1 MKAIRFGVFI
11 FLINFTSHSFSQTMD
26 LKGKVI
32 TNLEVE
38 NIHII
43 NKTSKKFAITDA
55 SGSFVIPAKLN
66 DTLVIS
72 SIQHQLVSLTID
84 AVMIQEKSVQVF
96 LEPLVNMLDEVVVGK
111 VLSGNLLEDVKT
123 VEGEP
128 MTALKAGIPSYQ
140 GKMPTPSQRQLSY
153 AKSGMIGLLV
163 NTLNGNI
170 KKFKLQAKLEEKDE
184 LLHKIRVDHEADLF
198 ANYKLEP
205 ALRMDYFYF
214 CSEDPQFL
222 ERCKNKNGIIVLQ
235 FLIEKL
241 DIYKE
246 NRQSQSGYD

>member
-11 FLINFTSHSFSQTMD
+11 FLISFTSHIFSQTID

-32 TNLEVE
+32 TNLDAE

-43 NKTSKKFAITDA
+43 NKTSQKFTITDA
-55 SGSFVIPAKLN
+55 SGAFLIPAKLN

-72 SIQHQLVSLTID
+72 SVQHQLVSLMID
-84 AVMIQEKSVQVF
+84 AEMLEEKMLRIF

-111 VLSGNLLEDVKT
+111 LLSGNLLEDVKT

-128 MTALKAGIPSYQ
+128 MTSLKAGIPSYQ

-163 NTLNGNI
+163 NSLNGNI
-170 KKFKLQAKLEEKDE
+170 KKFKLQVKLEEKDE
-184 LLHKIRVDHEADLF
+184 LLHKIRVAHEADLF
-198 ANYKLEP
+198 ANYTLEP

-222 ERCKNKNGIIVLQ
+222 ERCKNKSGMVVLQ

-241 DIYKE
+241 DIYKQ
-246 NRQSQSGYD
+246 NKKSYLGHD